1 MGDIVIVEWPDDDE
15 QFAQLVST
23 AVSDRRSRSAV
34 EMRDALAELGIV
46 DRTVEALDAI
56 IEKIDVQLVTLT
68 DVEHRIRVEKA
79 RKRFL
84 DNLSWFEQMRAIR
97 EAADG

>member
-1 MGDIVIVEWPDDDE
+1 MIDWPEDDE
-15 QFAQLVST
+15 QFAQIVST

-34 EMRDALAELGIV
+34 DMRDALAELAVV
-46 DRTVEALDAI
+46 DRTIDALDSI
-56 IEKIDVQLVTLT
+56 LESVDGQLEAVT
-68 DVEHRIRVEKA
+68 DVEHRVRLERAK
-79 RKRFL
+79 RKFL